1 MAEIKLQRTAYK
13 FRSSSALY
21 IKLSPLLLVGLL
33 ASIVRPE
40 FFIKLKFSWLQ
51 SITLTEVEPGKHE
64 LSSLRDIHFRQFLK
78 NLRPSS
84 TEMLVIFLSLFTLL
98 YTVLLLSCVW
108 LTAFKL
114 RFFYHRCYFKEG
126 TAKFGEF
133 ITNYAT
139 HVFVNELLNDS
150 NSLENVSRRNSLLLP
165 LYRTGFIYYLHDYK
179 KFVYNA
185 SNNRFEPVE
194 HIDDID
200 VAKVRNWQGLVSVSE
215 GVESKAGLES
225 NLNVCAD
232 LYGPNDYE
240 IPRCNFWKMLMEAFL
255 APFFVFQVTST
266 LLWIFDDYLYYSLIS
281 ILSMVI
287 IEVQMVY
294 KRILE
299 YNRINSMSLPP
310 YYIHVYRDHKWQ
322 QILTSQL
329 YPGDIILLSTNA
341 VANQSGSSVMN
352 RQGVSP
358 GSLKSKS
365 VMGGE
370 RAAKPKVG
378 LDPENRR
385 ENMLICPCDCLIL
398 EGEVIVDESILTGE
412 SIPQFKTSAEEHS
425 KNQRNSTIF
434 SGTHIMV
441 TRNPNASTST
451 LKTVASSRAMEKM
464 SSEGCVCLVIRTGFE
479 SYQGRLVHSI
489 LNSDPNKV
497 TNNNKQGYMFLLL
510 LLVFAVASVATVVKK
525 SNYKSIKKLL
535 LVSSRI
541 LVSVIPPEFPI
552 TLSMAV
558 TIGLIQLRR
567 KGIYCTE
574 PNRLPLAATIDV
586 VAFDKTGTLTQDQM
600 YLNGLYYTNS
610 FHNYLHAQKGGSK
623 PGAPGEEEEAQS
635 TTPGKHTEKP
645 EMDLLYWYSRLVV
658 AGCHSLTYVN
668 EFVTGDPMEKI
679 PFKYFENQ
687 IDVKNNNLVY
697 LKFDLEKEEENLYGG
712 TASVEGQNGVGVVQQ
727 VNESTPSES
736 QKNRVSLKILKRWRF
751 TSELGR
757 MSVLSQVV
765 TSGRRGEG
773 GPRDFMKDETVL
785 LVKGS
790 PEKIKTLLRVVP
802 VYFDSV
808 CHELTLK
815 GLRVLCLAYKKLY
828 DIPATAL
835 VTIDRSIVE
844 KDLEFCGFLALEA
857 PIKNSSR
864 VCMRRLKGHKQIMI
878 TGDNILTACHVTQE
892 INLNSWEHKDQN
904 GMYKLKVQT
913 PTVKRS
919 WLRRLFGGNGGSSVT
934 MKDYLKNYNYG
945 MVDECPL
952 SSMSAETFKK
962 CPVYSEKEQNCPFL
976 SNQKKEV
983 KMHIQRCPLTQSLV
997 NSYTNSPAGV
1007 GSGSVK
1013 GISSLKGMTPE
1024 NWSTFREL
1032 YNRNSYKRFV
1042 ETCPANLNVDKRKG
1056 KCPLSQSNPDFSSL
1070 MGRGASPRPG
1080 RAGRRGCPIQYTKR
1094 LLTGAYLTLLKIM
1107 FPTHYYTFYAT
1118 PAEPKEEYFG
1128 SDNFGILSYY
1138 KGSFTWKR
1146 RNGEDF
1152 FPDATNDQIVQNM
1165 YRLLPNHKL
1174 CITGTTLE
1182 HLMLNTSDP
1191 SAQAQGQ
1198 QRGHASPSAS
1208 TPTASPSARV
1218 LTGWTMQHTL
1228 LVISNCTVFAR
1239 MSPQQKEFIIKCFKL
1254 DNKVVAMCGDGTNDI
1269 AALKQAHIGISLLN
1283 AIKKPS
1289 EPRAPGGQA
1298 GRVDPRERLRQSL
1311 ADELPSIK
1319 LGEASIA
1326 SPFTYH
1332 GSDVNCVFNLVK
1344 SGRCALSN
1352 VFVLYKL
1359 MGINS
1364 LITAL
1369 ANNYKLVSYLA
1380 TTNNYKLT
1388 SLITNSGMSILALDG
1403 VNFSDAQTTLY
1414 SLMYTY
1420 LVLALSKSKP
1430 SDMPS
1435 EKKPARSIFSP
1446 SNFLS
1451 LVAQILIHAFFLL
1464 YAWNLGKKYRSS
1476 DYVGYLDAPF
1486 EPNIVNTLIY
1496 YVWFGINLSSF
1507 VSNYIDYPYMEPL
1520 SSNKYLY
1527 KPILFSFSLLL
1538 MFLSDVVRPLNSF
1551 FSLVPITNYLLKLQ
1565 VVAIVA
1571 LDLVLTYAASRVINY
1586 VLTESSVSQAFH
1598 DLEGTSERAF

>member
-21 IKLSPLLLVGLL
+21 IKFSPLLLVALL
-33 ASIVRPE
+33 ASLIRPE

-64 LSSLRDIHFRQFLK
+64 LSSLRDIHLRYFLK

-84 TEMLVIFLSLFTLL
+84 TELLLIFLFLFTLL

-114 RFFYHRCYFKEG
+114 KFFYHRCYFKEG
-126 TAKFGEF
+126 TGKFGEF

-139 HVFVNELLNDS
+139 HVFVTEVLNDS
-150 NSLENVSRRNSLLLP
+150 NSLENVSRRSSLLLP

-200 VAKVRNWQGLVSVSE
+200 VAKVRNWQGLLSVSE

-281 ILSMVI
+281 IFSMVV

-310 YYIHVYRDHKWQ
+310 YYIHVYRDYKWQ
-322 QILTSQL
+322 QILTTQL

-341 VANQSGSSVMN
+341 MANQSGGSAMN
-352 RQGVSP
+352 RPGVTA
-358 GSLKSKS
+358 GSTQNKNSLASN
-365 VMGGE
+365 
-370 RAAKPKVG
+370 RNAKPKIG
-378 LDPENRR
+378 IDSENRI

-441 TRNPNASTST
+441 TRNPNAATST
-451 LKTVASSRAMEKM
+451 LKTVVSSRSMEKL
-464 SSEGCVCLVIRTGFE
+464 SNEGCVCLVIRTGFE

-497 TNNNKQGYMFLLL
+497 ANNNKQGYMFLLL
-510 LLVFAVASVATVVKK
+510 LLVFAVASVAIVVKK

-610 FHNYLHAQKGGSK
+610 FHNYLYSQKSTSK
-623 PGAPGEEEEAQS
+623 SGAPREDEVTSSPTQENY
-635 TTPGKHTEKP
+635 TERP

-687 IDVKNNNLVY
+687 IDTKNNNLVY
-697 LKFDLEKEEENLYGG
+697 LKLDLEKKEEQTKVYGG
-712 TASVEGQNGVGVVQQ
+712 
-727 VNESTPSES
+727 STPSETPKGVGSGHHVNDAGSLDS
-736 QKNRVSLKILKRWRF
+736 QRNKVSLKILKRWRF

-765 TSGRRGEG
+765 TNGRRAENGAS
-773 GPRDFMKDETVL
+773 DYMKDETLL

-790 PEKIKTLLRVVP
+790 PEKIKMLLRVVP

-828 DIPATAL
+828 DIPASAL
-835 VTIDRSIVE
+835 VAIDRSIVE

-892 INLNSWEHKDQN
+892 INLNGWEHKDAKEQYSLN
-904 GMYKLKVQT
+904 VHGGS
-913 PTVKRS
+913 RS
-919 WLRRLFGGNGGSSVT
+919 MNWFRRFFGGSRKSSVT
-934 MKDYLKNYNYG
+934 MKDYLKNYNYSS
-945 MVDECPL
+945 VDECPL
-952 SSMSAETFKK
+952 SSMTADNFKK

-997 NSYTNSPAGV
+997 NSYTNSPAG
-1007 GSGSVK
+1007 GSNVT
-1013 GISSLKGMTPE
+1013 GISSLKGITPE
-1024 NWSTFREL
+1024 NWNTFREL
-1032 YNRNSYKRFV
+1032 YNRNSYKRFI
-1042 ETCPANLNVDKRKG
+1042 ETCPANINVDKRKG
-1056 KCPLSQSNPDFSSL
+1056 RCPLSQPNPDFSSL
-1070 MGRGASPRPG
+1070 MGKSASPSPRPG
-1080 RAGRRGCPIQYTKR
+1080 RAGKRGCPIQYTKR
-1094 LLTGAYLTLLKIM
+1094 LFRGLSLTLIKIM

-1118 PAEPKEEYFG
+1118 PVEPKEEYFG
-1128 SDNFGILSYY
+1128 SENFGILSYY

-1152 FPDATNDQIVQNM
+1152 FPDSTNDQIIQNM
-1165 YRLLPNHKL
+1165 HRLLPNHKL

-1182 HLMLNTSDP
+1182 YLMLNTSDP
-1191 SAQAQGQ
+1191 NGPGKGT
-1198 QRGHASPSAS
+1198 QRDHTSPTNS
-1208 TPTASPSARV
+1208 TPTATPSAKV
-1218 LTGWTMQHTL
+1218 LTGWTMNHTL
-1228 LVISNCTVFAR
+1228 MVISNCTVFAR

-1254 DNKVVAMCGDGTNDI
+1254 NNKIVAMCGDGTNDI

-1283 AIKKPS
+1283 TIKKPS
-1289 EPRAPGGQA
+1289 EPKVAA
-1298 GRVDPRERLRQSL
+1298 KLDPREKLRQSL
-1311 ADELPSIK
+1311 GDELPSIK

-1352 VFVLYKL
+1352 VFMLYKL

-1369 ANNYKLVSYLA
+1369 
-1380 TTNNYKLT
+1380 
-1388 SLITNSGMSILALDG
+1388 GMSILALDG

-1430 SDMPS
+1430 SDIPS
-1435 EKKPARSIFSP
+1435 EKKPSRSIFSP

-1451 LVAQILIHAFFLL
+1451 LMAQIVIHAFFLL
-1464 YAWNLGKKYRSS
+1464 YAWSLGKMYRSS

-1507 VSNYIDYPYMEPL
+1507 ISNYIDYPYMEPIT
-1520 SSNKYLY
+1520 SNKYLY
-1527 KPILFSFSLLL
+1527 KPIVFSFSLLL
-1538 MFLSDVVRPLNSF
+1538 MFLSDVVKPLNSF
-1551 FSLVPITNYLLKLQ
+1551 FSLVPITNHLLKLQ

-1571 LDLVLTYAASRVINY
+1571 LDLVFTYVVSRVVNY
-1586 VLTESSVSQAFH
+1586 LLTE
-1598 DLEGTSERAF
+1598 

>member
-13 FRSSSALY
+13 FRSNSALY

-33 ASIVRPE
+33 ASLIRPE

-64 LSSLRDIHFRQFLK
+64 LSSLRDIHFRYFLK

-84 TEMLVIFLSLFTLL
+84 TELLLIFLFLFTLL

-126 TAKFGEF
+126 SAKFGEF
-133 ITNYAT
+133 ITKYAT
-139 HVFVNELLNDS
+139 HVFVNEVLNDS
-150 NSLENVSRRNSLLLP
+150 NNLENVSRRNSLLLP

-185 SNNRFEPVE
+185 FNNRFEPVE

-200 VAKVRNWQGLVSVSE
+200 VAKVRNWQGLLSVSE

-281 ILSMVI
+281 IFSMVV

-310 YYIHVYRDHKWQ
+310 YYIHVYRDYKWQ
-322 QILTSQL
+322 QILTTQL

-341 VANQSGSSVMN
+341 MGNQSGASAMN
-352 RQGVSP
+352 RPGVTAGSSP
-358 GSLKSKS
+358 NKNNLGVQRNVRQKIGIDS
-365 VMGGE
+365 
-370 RAAKPKVG
+370 
-378 LDPENRR
+378 ENRI

-441 TRNPNASTST
+441 TRNPNLSTST
-451 LKTVASSRAMEKM
+451 LKTVASSRSMEKL
-464 SSEGCVCLVIRTGFE
+464 STEGCVCLVIRTGFE

-497 TNNNKQGYMFLLL
+497 TNNNQQGYMFLLL
-510 LLVFAVASVATVVKK
+510 LLVFAVASVAIVVKK

-574 PNRLPLAATIDV
+574 PNRLPMAATIDV

-610 FHNYLHAQKGGSK
+610 FHNYLYSQKSVSK
-623 PGAPGEEEEAQS
+623 SGAPREDEATSSPTQEIC
-635 TTPGKHTEKP
+635 TEKP

-697 LKFDLEKEEENLYGG
+697 LKFDLEKKEEPTTLYGG
-712 TASVEGQNGVGVVQQ
+712 
-727 VNESTPSES
+727 STPSEAQKGVGVGHQVNDGVSSDS
-736 QKNRVSLKILKRWRF
+736 QRNKVSLKILKRWRF

-765 TSGRRGEG
+765 TNGRRAENGAS
-773 GPRDFMKDETVL
+773 DFMKDETVL

-790 PEKIKTLLRVVP
+790 PEKIKMLLRVVP

-828 DIPATAL
+828 DIPASAL
-835 VTIDRSIVE
+835 VAIDRNIVE

-892 INLNSWEHKDQN
+892 INLNSWEHKEANEQYSLNVHGGD
-904 GMYKLKVQT
+904 
-913 PTVKRS
+913 RS
-919 WLRRLFGGNGGSSVT
+919 TSWFRRIFGGRGSSSVT
-934 MKDYLKNYNYG
+934 IKDYLKNYNYSL
-945 MVDECPL
+945 VDECPL
-952 SSMSAETFKK
+952 SSMTADNFKK
-962 CPVYSEKEQNCPFL
+962 CPVYSEKDQNCPFL

-983 KMHIQRCPLTQSLV
+983 KMHIQRCPLTQSLL
-997 NSYTNSPAGV
+997 NSYTSSPSGV
-1007 GSGSVK
+1007 GAGSVT
-1013 GISSLKGMTPE
+1013 GINSLKGITPE
-1024 NWSTFREL
+1024 NWNNFREL
-1032 YNRNSYKRFV
+1032 YNRNSYKRFI
-1042 ETCPANLNVDKRKG
+1042 ETCPANLNVDKSKG
-1056 KCPLSQSNPDFSSL
+1056 RCPLSQSNPDFSSL
-1070 MGRGASPRPG
+1070 MGKSVSPRPG
-1080 RAGRRGCPIQYTKR
+1080 KAGRRGCPIQYSKR
-1094 LLTGAYLTLLKIM
+1094 LLRGLSLTLMKIM
-1107 FPTHYYTFYAT
+1107 FPTHYYNFYAT

-1152 FPDATNDQIVQNM
+1152 FPDSTNDQIIQNM

-1182 HLMLNTSDP
+1182 YLMLNTSDP
-1191 SAQAQGQ
+1191 NAPAQTP
-1198 QRGHASPSAS
+1198 QREHASPTSS
-1208 TPTASPSARV
+1208 TPTSSGKV
-1218 LTGWTMQHTL
+1218 LNAWTMNNTL
-1228 LVISNCTVFAR
+1228 LVITNCTVFAR

-1254 DNKVVAMCGDGTNDI
+1254 NNKIVAMCGDGTNDI

-1289 EPRAPGGQA
+1289 EPKAA
-1298 GRVDPRERLRQSL
+1298 GKAAAKLDPREKLRQSL
-1311 ADELPSIK
+1311 GDELPSIK

-1352 VFVLYKL
+1352 VFMLYKL

-1369 ANNYKLVSYLA
+1369 
-1380 TTNNYKLT
+1380 
-1388 SLITNSGMSILALDG
+1388 GMSILALDG

-1430 SDMPS
+1430 SDVPS
-1435 EKKPARSIFSP
+1435 EKKPSRSIFSP

-1464 YAWNLGKKYRSS
+1464 YAWNLGKRHRSS

-1507 VSNYIDYPYMEPL
+1507 VSNYMDYPYMEPIT
-1520 SSNKYLY
+1520 SNKYLY

-1538 MFLSDVVRPLNSF
+1538 MFLSDVVKPLNSF
-1551 FSLVPITNYLLKLQ
+1551 FSLVPVTNYILKLQ

-1571 LDLVLTYAASRVINY
+1571 FDLVLTYVASRVINY
-1586 VLTESSVSQAFH
+1586 LLTE
-1598 DLEGTSERAF
+1598 